1 MTVEQIQAW
10 ASVATAAFA
19 LLGLGLVV
27 WQVWQARITIQG
39 NSNARLM
46 GESLNILRF
55 LADHPEN
62 YEYFY
67 NGEAPPEAQSAT
79 LKCVAEMFANYM
91 EHVAQQRETMPKSEQ
106 DYWAKF
112 VRETYARSP
121 VIQKHLREFKD
132 WCDPRLHRL
141 VEGVTPL
148 SPSVI

>member
-1 MTVEQIQAW
+1 
-10 ASVATAAFA
+10 
-19 LLGLGLVV
+19 
-27 WQVWQARITIQG
+27 
-39 NSNARLM
+39 M
-46 GESLNILRF
+46 GESLTILRF

-67 NGEAPPEAQSAT
+67 NARTPPEAPSAT
-79 LKCVAEMFANYM
+79 LKCVAEMFTNYM

-106 DYWAKF
+106 AYWSKF

-132 WCDPRLHRL
+132 WYDPRLHRL

-148 SPSVI
+148 SPPVI